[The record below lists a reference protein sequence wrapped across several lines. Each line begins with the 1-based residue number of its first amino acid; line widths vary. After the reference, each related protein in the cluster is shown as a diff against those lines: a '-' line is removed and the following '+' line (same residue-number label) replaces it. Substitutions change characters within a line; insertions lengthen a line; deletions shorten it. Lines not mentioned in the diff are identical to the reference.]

1 METKNFQKI
10 YSTNDFLIRSV
21 LRGILEKKRE
31 QYRGQGHRAE
41 IFDELGVQHGAN
53 RVDYAIV
60 NGIMCGYE
68 IKSDR
73 DTLDRLPE
81 QVKEFSEVFDE
92 LTLVVG
98 KRHLYKAIHQI
109 PEWWGVWLAKENQ
122 NGSIEI
128 QILRNPQKNKQQD
141 IKSIARLLWKEEAL
155 RILEERNEAKGLRNK
170 TREFIYSRIE
180 DVFASDMDSFKQKVS
195 LTLTSREGWRADQ
208 QPV

>member
-1 METKNFQKI
+1 MEKKNFQKI

-31 QYRGQGHRAE
+31 QYREQGHKAE

-53 RVDYAIV
+53 RIDYAIV
-60 NGIMCGYE
+60 NGIMCGFE

-98 KRHLYKAIHQI
+98 KRHLYNAIHQI
-109 PEWWGVWLAKENQ
+109 PDWWGVWLAKEDD
-122 NGSIEI
+122 NGLVDI
-128 QILRNPQKNKQQD
+128 QIIREPQKNKYQD

-155 RILEERNEAKGLRNK
+155 RILEERNEARGLRNK
-170 TREFIYSRIE
+170 SREIIYTKIQ
-180 DVFASDMDSFKQKVS
+180 DVFASELDSFKERVS
-195 LTLTSREGWRADQ
+195 LTLTSREGWRAD
-208 QPV
+208 

>member
-1 METKNFQKI
+1 MEKKNFQKI

-31 QYRGQGHRAE
+31 QYRAQGHKAE
-41 IFDELGVQHGAN
+41 IFDELGAN
-53 RVDYAIV
+53 RSDYAIV
-60 NGIMCGYE
+60 KGIMCGFE

-81 QVKEFSEVFDE
+81 QVKEFGEVFDE

-98 KRHLYKAIHQI
+98 KKHLYHAIHQI
-109 PEWWGVWLAKENQ
+109 PDWWGVWLAKEDG
-122 NGSIEI
+122 NGLVGIQEI
-128 QILRNPQKNKQQD
+128 RGPQKNKHQD

-170 TREFIYSRIE
+170 SREIIYTKIQ
-180 DVFASDMDSFKQKVS
+180 DVFAAELDIFKKKVS
-195 LTLTSREGWRADQ
+195 LTLTSREGWRAE
-208 QPV
+208 

>member
-1 METKNFQKI
+1 METKNFQKT

-21 LRGILEKKRE
+21 LRGILEKRRE
-31 QYRGQGHRAE
+31 QYREQGYKVE

-53 RVDYAIV
+53 RIDYALI
-60 NGIMCGYE
+60 NGIMCGFE

-98 KRHLYKAIHQI
+98 KRHLYNAIHQI
-109 PEWWGVWLAKENQ
+109 PDWWGVWLAKEDE
-122 NGSIEI
+122 NGLVDI
-128 QILRNPQKNKQQD
+128 QIIRDPQKNKYQD

-155 RILEERNEAKGLRNK
+155 KILEERNEAKGLRNK
-170 TREFIYSRIE
+170 PREIIYTKIQ
-180 DVFASDMDSFKQKVS
+180 DVFAAELDTFKEKVS
-195 LTLTSREGWRADQ
+195 LTLTSREGWRVD
-208 QPV
+208 

>member
-1 METKNFQKI
+1 MEKKNFQKI

-31 QYRGQGHRAE
+31 QYREQGHKVE

-53 RVDYAIV
+53 RIDYALI
-60 NGIMCGYE
+60 NGIMCGFE

-92 LTLVVG
+92 LTLIVG
-98 KRHLYKAIHQI
+98 KRHLYNAIHQI
-109 PEWWGVWLAKENQ
+109 PDWWGVWLAKEDD
-122 NGSIEI
+122 NGLVDI
-128 QILRNPQKNKQQD
+128 QIIRDPQKNKYQD

-155 RILEERNEAKGLRNK
+155 KILEERNEAKGLRNK
-170 TREFIYSRIE
+170 SREIIYTKIQ
-180 DVFASDMDSFKQKVS
+180 DVFAAELDIFKKKVS
-195 LTLTSREGWRADQ
+195 FTLTSREGWRAD
-208 QPV
+208 

>member
-1 METKNFQKI
+1 MSVRIPSMETKNFQKI

-98 KRHLYKAIHQI
+98 KRHLYKAIHHI
-109 PEWWGVWLAKENQ
+109 PEWWGVWL
-122 NGSIEI
+122 
-128 QILRNPQKNKQQD
+128 
-141 IKSIARLLWKEEAL
+141 
-155 RILEERNEAKGLRNK
+155 
-170 TREFIYSRIE
+170 
-180 DVFASDMDSFKQKVS
+180 
-195 LTLTSREGWRADQ
+195 
-208 QPV
+208 

>member
-1 METKNFQKI
+1 MEKKNFQKI

-31 QYRGQGHRAE
+31 QYRAQGHKVE
-41 IFDELGVQHGAN
+41 IFDELGVKHGAN
-53 RVDYAIV
+53 RIDYAIV
-60 NGIMCGYE
+60 NGIMCGFE

-81 QVKEFSEVFDE
+81 QVKEFGEVFDE

-98 KRHLYKAIHQI
+98 KKHLYHAIHQI
-109 PEWWGVWLAKENQ
+109 PDWWGVWLAKEDG
-122 NGSIEI
+122 NGLVGIQEI
-128 QILRNPQKNKQQD
+128 RGPQKNKHQD

-170 TREFIYSRIE
+170 SREIIYTKIQ
-180 DVFASDMDSFKQKVS
+180 DVFAAELDIFKKKVS
-195 LTLTSREGWRADQ
+195 LTLTSREGWRAD
-208 QPV
+208 

>member
-1 METKNFQKI
+1 METKNIKKI

-31 QYRGQGHRAE
+31 QYKKQGHKAE

-60 NGIMCGYE
+60 NGIMCGFE

-98 KRHLYKAIHQI
+98 KKHLYHAIHQI
-109 PEWWGVWLAKENQ
+109 PDWWGVWLAKED
-122 NGSIEI
+122 GTGLVEI
-128 QILRNPQKNKQQD
+128 QVIREPQKNKYQD

-170 TREFIYSRIE
+170 SREIIYTRIK
-180 DVFASDMDSFKQKVS
+180 DVFASELDTFKARVS
-195 LTLTSREGWRADQ
+195 LTLTSREGWRVD
-208 QPV
+208 